1 MKRRSIL
8 PKVKTSQERQKESTE
23 RQSKMEEE
31 DIFETAKKQGE
42 VPFKRAPPPSPSP
55 PPPAEQEEVNPE
67 IEYDLPPPPPEKR
80 QYIRKKENTR
90 DYSHLKEARE
100 KGLQKRKARSAE
112 KKQIMETAKQIE
124 ERKIYEQLRQKYGSD
139 SPLIKPPVM
148 KEVVKEPPKEA
159 PKQQQ
164 GNYQID
170 YDRIIRGTAGMM
182 SDFEKRIREDEKK
195 KRDDLTRK
203 YEVEQE
209 TRRRVQQEAYGMLSG
224 RKKVNS
230 TFQRSSMMQQSKKYN
245 KDNWY

>member
-1 MKRRSIL
+1 MKKRSIL
-8 PKVKTSQERQKESTE
+8 PKVKSTKERQKEATE

-31 DIFETAKKQGE
+31 DIFKTKKEPE
-42 VPFKRAPPPSPSP
+42 VPLEKEPEPEP
-55 PPPAEQEEVNPE
+55 EQEEVKPE

-139 SPLIKPPVM
+139 APLIKPPV
-148 KEVVKEPPKEA
+148 VVKEPPKEA
-159 PKQQQ
+159 PKQHA
-164 GNYQID
+164 NYQID

-182 SDFEKRIREDEKK
+182 SDFEKRIRADEQK
-195 KRDDLTRK
+195 KREDLTKK
-203 YEVEQE
+203 YEMDQE
-209 TRRRVQQEAYGMLSG
+209 VRRRAQQEAYGMLSG
-224 RKKVNS
+224 RKKINS
-230 TFQRSSMMQQSKKYN
+230 TFQRSSMLQQSRKYN

>member
-1 MKRRSIL
+1 MKKRSIL
-8 PKVKTSQERQKESTE
+8 PKVKSSQERQKESTE

-31 DIFETAKKQGE
+31 DIFETKKQGE
-42 VPFKRAPPPSPSP
+42 VPLEKAPPPTPSP
-55 PPPAEQEEVNPE
+55 PPPTKQEEEPE
-67 IEYDLPPPPPEKR
+67 PEYQYDLPPPPPEKR
-80 QYIRKKENTR
+80 QYIRKKPNTR

-100 KGLQKRKARSAE
+100 RGLEKRKARSAE

-139 SPLIKPPVM
+139 APLIKPPV
-148 KEVVKEPPKEA
+148 VVKEPPKEA

-182 SDFEKRIREDEKK
+182 SDFEKRIREDEKR